1 MRTERFLPRPGGVP
15 AVPRAEDSRMTVN
28 RAFVVGALFLALSL
42 APATAFRVEARP
54 ADAATQRALVDR
66 YCVGCHNDR
75 ITSGNLRLD
84 DADLSTVGE
93 HGELWER
100 VVQKLRGGLMPPP
113 GRPRPEPAVYEGFAS
128 WLEAELDR
136 AAAANP
142 NPGRTETFHRLN
154 RTEYQNIVRDLL
166 AIDMDFNNLLPIDDS
181 GGGDAPFDN
190 IASSLRLTQ
199 SLMEVYLSVANR
211 VTRLAV
217 GGAPPEAELQF
228 RVHDDLDQRVYFEG
242 MPFGTRGGLLVDHIF
257 AVDGEYE
264 IEVGVRGGGTGHIEL
279 ALDGERIALFDVVP
293 RRRGGGEYAGPTAS
307 SRVVR
312 IPIEAGPRQITAAFV
327 NEGPYLM
334 AEGDRK
340 LFFGES
346 QGFALVGG
354 TAIRLPGIDD
364 IWIKGPLAVTGKG
377 NTPSRERIFVC
388 YPQDESEE
396 EPCARTILSTLAGR
410 AYRRPLSD
418 RDVSALMNLYA
429 EGRGEGD
436 FEEGIRQGIR
446 AVLVNPHFL
455 FRIENDPANLP
466 PNRVYRIS
474 DLELASRLSFFLW
487 SSIPDDE
494 LLDLAADGRLRE
506 PGVLEAQVRRMLAD
520 ERSAALTTSFAA
532 QWLWVRNLDE
542 AVPSEPLFPNFDEPL
557 KRAFRREMEL
567 FFDSIVQE
575 DRSVVDLLDA
585 DYTFVNERLAS
596 HYGIPYIVGTDFRRV
611 QLAADSP
618 RRGLLGKG
626 LVLLVTSQSTRTSP
640 VVRGK
645 WILENLLGT
654 PPPAPPANVPPL
666 SEQKQD
672 DGRVL
677 TVHEL
682 MAQHRANPVCAS
694 CHATIDPA
702 GFALEQF
709 DATGKWREVDV
720 GFQPIDASGTM
731 PDGTPFGGIHDFRD
745 ILMKNPDRFVHTMTD
760 KLLMYAIGRG
770 TEYYD
775 APAIRQIV
783 REAAASNYR
792 FLPLVTAIV
801 NSAPFQMRR
810 AADGVT
816 QVASDIR

>member
-1 MRTERFLPRPGGVP
+1 MPAAPG
-15 AVPRAEDSRMTVN
+15 AEDQRMTAS
-28 RAFVVGALFLALSL
+28 RAFLVCALFLALSF
-42 APATAFRVEARP
+42 APATAFRVEAQP

-84 DADLSTVGE
+84 NADLSAVGE
-93 HGELWER
+93 HGALWEK

-113 GRPRPEPAVYEGFAS
+113 GRPRPEPVVYQGFAA
-128 WLEAELDR
+128 WLETELDR
-136 AAAANP
+136 AAAAAP
-142 NPGRTETFHRLN
+142 NPGRTESFHRLN

-166 AIDMDFNNLLPIDDS
+166 VIDMDFSNLLPIDDS

-211 VTRLAV
+211 VSRLAV

-228 RVHDDLDQRVYFEG
+228 RVHGDLDQRVYFEG
-242 MPFGTRGGLLVDHIF
+242 MPFGTRGGILVDYIF

-264 IEVGVRGGGTGHIEL
+264 IEVNVRGRGTGHIEL
-279 ALDGERIALFDVVP
+279 ALDGERIRLFEVAP
-293 RRRGGGEYAGPTAS
+293 PKRAGGEYGGPRVAS
-307 SRVVR
+307 HVVR
-312 IPIEAGPRQITAAFV
+312 IPIGAGPRQITAAFV

-346 QGFALVGG
+346 QGFAVVGDA
-354 TAIRLPGIDD
+354 AIRLPGIED
-364 IWIKGPLAVTGKG
+364 IWIKGPLTVTGKG
-377 NTPSRERIFVC
+377 NTPSRERLFVC
-388 YPQDESEE
+388 YPQDELEE

-410 AYRRPLSD
+410 AYRRPLTD

-446 AVLVNPHFL
+446 AVLVNPNFL
-455 FRIENDPANLP
+455 FRIEKDPVNLPANP
-466 PNRVYRIS
+466 VYRIS
-474 DLELASRLSFFLW
+474 DLELASRLSFFMW

-506 PGVLEAQVRRMLAD
+506 PGVLQAQVHRMLAD
-520 ERSAALTTSFAA
+520 ERAAALTNSFAA
-532 QWLWVRNLDE
+532 QWLWVRNLDA
-542 AVPSEPLFPNFDEPL
+542 AVPSEPLFPNFDEAL

-567 FFDSIVQE
+567 FFDSLVRE
-575 DRSVVDLLDA
+575 DRSVLDLLDA
-585 DYTFVNERLAS
+585 DYTFVNERLAK
-596 HYGIPYIVGTDFRRV
+596 HYGIPYIVGTDFQRV

-626 LVLLVTSQSTRTSP
+626 LVLLVTSRSTRTSP

-654 PPPAPPANVPPL
+654 PPAAAPANVPPL
-666 SEQKQD
+666 SEQKQN

-677 TVHEL
+677 TVREL

-709 DATGKWREVDV
+709 DAIGKWREVDV

-731 PDGTPFGGIHDFRD
+731 PDGTPFSGLHDFRN
-745 ILMKNPDRFVHTMTD
+745 ILVKNPDRFVHTATD

-792 FLPLVTAIV
+792 FSSLVTAIV

-816 QVASDIR
+816 QVASAVR

>member
-1 MRTERFLPRPGGVP
+1 MLDERFLPWPGGMP
-15 AVPRAEDSRMTVN
+15 AVPAAERQRMTAN
-28 RAFVVGALFLALSL
+28 RAFVVCALFLALSF
-42 APATAFRVEARP
+42 APATAFRVEAQP
-54 ADAATQRALVDR
+54 ADAAAQRALVDR
-66 YCVGCHNDR
+66 YCVGCHNDLT
-75 ITSGNLRLD
+75 TSGNLRLD
-84 DADLSTVGE
+84 NADLSAVGE
-93 HGELWER
+93 HGELWEK

-128 WLEAELDR
+128 WLETELDR

-166 AIDMDFNNLLPIDDS
+166 AIDIDFNNLLPIDDS

-228 RVHDDLDQRVYFEG
+228 RVHADLDQRVYFEG
-242 MPFGTRGGLLVDHIF
+242 MPFGTRGGISVDHIF

-264 IEVGVRGGGTGHIEL
+264 IEVGVRGGGTGHIDL
-279 ALDGERIALFDVVP
+279 ALDGERIALIEVVP
-293 RRRGGGEYAGPTAS
+293 RRRGGGEYDGPTAS
-307 SRVVR
+307 SRFVR

-327 NEGPYLM
+327 NDSPYLM

-377 NTPSRERIFVC
+377 NTPSRQRIFVC

-410 AYRRPLSD
+410 AYRRPLTD

-446 AVLVNPHFL
+446 AVLVSPHFL

-466 PNRVYRIS
+466 PNRVYRIT

-520 ERSAALTTSFAA
+520 ERSAALTNSFAA

-575 DRSVVDLLDA
+575 DRSVIDLLDA
-585 DYTFVNERLAS
+585 DYTFVNERLAK

-677 TVHEL
+677 TVREL

-731 PDGTPFGGIHDFRD
+731 PDGMPFGGIHDFRD
-745 ILMKNPDRFVHTMTD
+745 ILVKNPDRFVHTVTD